1 MPPKPQKSLADKI
14 IKASVIV
21 GIANILLKF
30 TGLIYTKCATHFL
43 SSAEY
48 SAIIVIAMGGIINEL
63 FLSGEELIRPTLMTT
78 FTKEMKDKDEKA
90 AWDLANVTIS
100 FQSLILIVICAT
112 IMCFPDFYISIFTQL
127 KPPVLEPVAPP
138 VGTPETAAEFIA
150 YKKLLDSY
158 QIYRCL
164 RLGLPII
171 APALLFLSLGTT
183 TYVMLNGYKKFF
195 MAAFG
200 DASTKIC
207 CIIGLIVG
215 AALHLGV
222 KALFFAI
229 LVGAVA
235 KVITHLLALFPKLK
249 YLRPSFNWKN
259 PAFRTMLLLMLP
271 LIAGVVF
278 AKVRDIFNNI
288 YILTGGYIE
297 NQQDVLKANDLGR
310 KLFATIQWMVPY
322 ALQIALFPFLCDLAN
337 NEDKKKLGEVIS
349 NCCKMLLSIFVP
361 AAVTLAIIG
370 IPLTVL
376 IFQGGETNVQVA
388 ALGGISTICY
398 CFVLPAAA
406 IESVLMQGSFAERK
420 TIAVTAIGLST
431 SFISVIISYV
441 FIVHIGVSPK
451 GALMTVA
458 LGFVIAK
465 FLKSIMLII
474 NLRRSTPIFP
484 AKDLFVFLP
493 KLIVLTALVGI
504 CAFGASR
511 LCEKIVPDG
520 LAKTMKAVQ
529 LQAEAHAETAVEE
542 KALPAADDPSAMAED
557 AAQQSKPKKAKL
569 FSNISRIRIAIRIAA
584 TMAAAGVA
592 FIIGSFLLKL
602 QESKQMLEWT
612 LGKAFAKLKKKAA

>member
-90 AWDLANVTIS
+90 AWDLANVTVS
-100 FQSLILIVICAT
+100 FQSLILIIICAT
-112 IMCFPDFYISIFTQL
+112 IMCFPDFYISVFTQL
-127 KPPVLEPVAPP
+127 KPPVLEPVPP
-138 VGTPETAAEFIA
+138 VAGASEVDMIA

-195 MAAFG
+195 LAAFG

-235 KVITHLLALFPKLK
+235 KVATHLLALFPKLK

-337 NEDKKKLGEVIS
+337 SDDKKKLGEVIS

-493 KLIVLTALVGI
+493 KLVVLTALVGAF
-504 CAFGASR
+504 AFGASR

-529 LQAEAHAETAVEE
+529 LQAEAHTEAAIEE
-542 KALPAADDPSAMAED
+542 KALPTADETSAVAEETV
-557 AAQQSKPKKAKL
+557 QPQPKKAKL

-584 TMAAAGVA
+584 TMAAAAIA

-612 LGKAFAKLKKKAA
+612 LGKAFAKLKKKAV

>member
-112 IMCFPDFYISIFTQL
+112 IMCFPDFYISIFTNLTMQ
-127 KPPVLEPVAPP
+127 EPIAPP
-138 VGTPETAAEFIA
+138 VGTPETADIFIE
-150 YKKLLDSY
+150 YKKNLDSY

-195 MAAFG
+195 LAAFG

-207 CIIGLIVG
+207 CIIGLFIG

-235 KVITHLLALFPKLK
+235 KVVTHLLALFPKLK
-249 YLRPSFNWKN
+249 YLRISFNWKN

-278 AKVRDIFNNI
+278 AKIRDIFNNI
-288 YILTGGYIE
+288 YILTGGYITD
-297 NQQDVLKANDLGR
+297 QQDVLKANDLGR

-337 NEDKKKLGEVIS
+337 SDDKKKLGEVIS

-361 AAVTLAIIG
+361 AAITLAIIG

-458 LGFVIAK
+458 LGFVVAK

-484 AKDLFVFLP
+484 AKDLFIFLP
-493 KLIVLTALVGI
+493 KLIVLAALVGV

-529 LQAEAHAETAVEE
+529 LQAETHTETAIEE
-542 KALPAADDPSAMAED
+542 KVLPETDDPSAVVEEAT
-557 AAQQSKPKKAKL
+557 QPKPQKEKL
-569 FSNISRIRIAIRIAA
+569 FSNISRVRIAIRIVV
-584 TMAAAGVA
+584 TMGAAAVA
-592 FIIGSFLLKL
+592 FIIGSFILKL
-602 QESKQMLEWT
+602 EESKQMLEWT
-612 LGKAFAKLKKKAA
+612 LGKVFVKLKKKVA

>member
-90 AWDLANVTIS
+90 AWDLANVTVS
-100 FQSLILIVICAT
+100 FQSLILIIICAT
-112 IMCFPDFYISIFTQL
+112 IMCFPDFYISVFTQL
-127 KPPVLEPVAPP
+127 KPPVLEPVPP
-138 VGTPETAAEFIA
+138 VAGASEADMIA

-195 MAAFG
+195 LAAFG

-235 KVITHLLALFPKLK
+235 KVATHLLALFPKLK
-249 YLRPSFNWKN
+249 YARPSFNWKN

-493 KLIVLTALVGI
+493 KLVVLTALVGAF
-504 CAFGASR
+504 AFGTSR
-511 LCEKIVPDG
+511 ICEKIVPDG
-520 LAKTMKAVQ
+520 LAKTMKVVQ
-529 LQAEAHAETAVEE
+529 LQAEAHTETAVEE
-542 KALPAADDPSAMAED
+542 KALPLADETSAVAEETV
-557 AAQQSKPKKAKL
+557 QPQPKKEKL

-584 TMAAAGVA
+584 TMAAAAVA

>member
-100 FQSLILIVICAT
+100 FQSLILIIICAT
-112 IMCFPDFYISIFTQL
+112 IMCFPDFYISVFTQL

-215 AALHLGV
+215 AFLHMGV

-235 KVITHLLALFPKLK
+235 KVVTHLLALFPKLK
-249 YLRPSFNWKN
+249 YLRISFNWKN

-288 YILTGGYIE
+288 YILTGGYITD
-297 NQQDVLKANDLGR
+297 QQDVLKANDLGR

-337 NEDKKKLGEVIS
+337 SDDKRKLGEVIS

-361 AAVTLAIIG
+361 AAITLAIIG

-493 KLIVLTALVGI
+493 KLIVLTALAGV

-520 LAKTMKAVQ
+520 LAKTMKTVQ

-542 KALPAADDPSAMAED
+542 KALPPADDPSAAAED

>member
-100 FQSLILIVICAT
+100 FQSLILIIICAT
-112 IMCFPDFYISIFTQL
+112 IMCFPDFYISIFTNLTMQ
-127 KPPVLEPVAPP
+127 EPVAPP

-297 NQQDVLKANDLGR
+297 NQQDVLKAKHLGR
-310 KLFATIQWMVPY
+310 KLFVTIQWMVPY

-337 NEDKKKLGEVIS
+337 SDDKKKLGEVIS

-493 KLIVLTALVGI
+493 KLIVLTALVGV

-542 KALPAADDPSAMAED
+542 KALPAADNPSAVAED

-612 LGKAFAKLKKKAA
+612 LGEAFAKLKKKAA

>member
-112 IMCFPDFYISIFTQL
+112 IMCFPDFYISIFTNLTMQ
-127 KPPVLEPVAPP
+127 EPIAPP
-138 VGTPETAAEFIA
+138 VGTPETADIFIE
-150 YKKLLDSY
+150 YKKNLDSY

-195 MAAFG
+195 LAAFG

-207 CIIGLIVG
+207 CIIGLFIG

-235 KVITHLLALFPKLK
+235 KVVTHLLALFPKLK
-249 YLRPSFNWKN
+249 YLRISFNWKN

-288 YILTGGYIE
+288 YILTGGYITD
-297 NQQDVLKANDLGR
+297 QQDVLKANDLGR

-337 NEDKKKLGEVIS
+337 SDDKKKLGEVIS

-361 AAVTLAIIG
+361 AAITLAIIG

-458 LGFVIAK
+458 LGFVVAK

-484 AKDLFVFLP
+484 AKDLFIFLP
-493 KLIVLTALVGI
+493 KLIALAALVGV

-529 LQAEAHAETAVEE
+529 LQAETHTETAIEE
-542 KALPAADDPSAMAED
+542 KVLPETDDPSAVVEEAT
-557 AAQQSKPKKAKL
+557 QPKPKKEKL
-569 FSNISRIRIAIRIAA
+569 FSNISRVRIAIRIVV
-584 TMAAAGVA
+584 TMGAAAVA
-592 FIIGSFLLKL
+592 FIIGSFILKL
-602 QESKQMLEWT
+602 EESKQMLEWT
-612 LGKAFAKLKKKAA
+612 LGKVFVKLKKKVA

>member
-1 MPPKPQKSLADKI
+1 
-14 IKASVIV
+14 
-21 GIANILLKF
+21 
-30 TGLIYTKCATHFL
+30 
-43 SSAEY
+43 
-48 SAIIVIAMGGIINEL
+48 
-63 FLSGEELIRPTLMTT
+63 
-78 FTKEMKDKDEKA
+78 
-90 AWDLANVTIS
+90 
-100 FQSLILIVICAT
+100 
-112 IMCFPDFYISIFTQL
+112 MCFPDFYISVFTQL
-127 KPPVLEPVAPP
+127 KPPVLEPVPPP

-195 MAAFG
+195 LAAFG

-215 AALHLGV
+215 AFLHMGV

-235 KVITHLLALFPKLK
+235 KVVTHLLALFPKLK

-337 NEDKKKLGEVIS
+337 SDDKKKLGEVIS

-493 KLIVLTALVGI
+493 KLVVLTALVGAF
-504 CAFGASR
+504 AFGASR

-529 LQAEAHAETAVEE
+529 LQAEAHTEAAIEEKVLPATDNSSAVVEE
-542 KALPAADDPSAMAED
+542 ATQP
-557 AAQQSKPKKAKL
+557 KPKKAKL

-584 TMAAAGVA
+584 TMAAAAIA

>member
-90 AWDLANVTIS
+90 AWDLANVTVS
-100 FQSLILIVICAT
+100 FQSLILIIICST
-112 IMCFPDFYISIFTQL
+112 IMCFPDFYISVFTNLTMQ
-127 KPPVLEPVAPP
+127 EPVPP
-138 VGTPETAAEFIA
+138 PIGTPETAEAFIE

-164 RLGLPII
+164 RHGLPII

-195 MAAFG
+195 LAAFG

-235 KVITHLLALFPKLK
+235 KVATHLLALFPKLK

-337 NEDKKKLGEVIS
+337 SEDKKKLGEVIS

-493 KLIVLTALVGI
+493 KLVVLSALVGAF
-504 CAFGASR
+504 AFGASR

-529 LQAEAHAETAVEE
+529 MQAETHTEAAVEE
-542 KALPAADDPSAMAED
+542 KALPAADETSAVAEETV
-557 AAQQSKPKKAKL
+557 QPKPKKAKL

-584 TMAAAGVA
+584 TMAAAAIA

>member
-90 AWDLANVTIS
+90 AWDLANVTVS
-100 FQSLILIVICAT
+100 FQSLILIIICAT
-112 IMCFPDFYISIFTQL
+112 IMCFPDFYISVFTQL
-127 KPPVLEPVAPP
+127 KPPVLEPVPP
-138 VGTPETAAEFIA
+138 VAGASEADMIA

-195 MAAFG
+195 LAAFG

-235 KVITHLLALFPKLK
+235 KVATHLLALFPKLK

-337 NEDKKKLGEVIS
+337 SEDKKKLGEVIS

-493 KLIVLTALVGI
+493 KLVVLTALVGAF
-504 CAFGASR
+504 AFGASR

-529 LQAEAHAETAVEE
+529 LQAEAHTEAVVEE
-542 KALPAADDPSAMAED
+542 KALPATDDPSAVVEEAT
-557 AAQQSKPKKAKL
+557 QPKPKKAKL

-584 TMAAAGVA
+584 TMAAAAIA

>member
-21 GIANILLKF
+21 GITNILLKF

-112 IMCFPDFYISIFTQL
+112 IMCFPDFYISVFTQL

-215 AALHLGV
+215 AFLHMGV

-235 KVITHLLALFPKLK
+235 KVATHLLALFPKLK

-337 NEDKKKLGEVIS
+337 SEDKKKLGEVIS

-420 TIAVTAIGLST
+420 TVAVTAIGLST

-511 LCEKIVPDG
+511 LCEKVVPDG

-529 LQAEAHAETAVEE
+529 LQAESHAEAVVEE
-542 KALPAADDPSAMAED
+542 KTLPPADDSSTVAEEV
-557 AAQQSKPKKAKL
+557 AQPKPKKAKL
-569 FSNISRIRIAIRIAA
+569 FSNISRIRIAIRIVA
-584 TMAAAGVA
+584 TMAAAAIA
-592 FIIGSFLLKL
+592 FIAGSFLLKL

>member
-78 FTKEMKDKDEKA
+78 FTKELKDKDDKA
-90 AWDLANVTIS
+90 AWDLANVTVS
-100 FQSLILIVICAT
+100 FQSLILIIICAT
-112 IMCFPDFYISIFTQL
+112 IMCFPDFYISVFTQL
-127 KPPVLEPVAPP
+127 KPPVLEPVPP
-138 VGTPETAAEFIA
+138 VAGASEADMIA

-195 MAAFG
+195 LAAFG

-229 LVGAVA
+229 LIGAVA
-235 KVITHLLALFPKLK
+235 KVATHLLALFPKLK

-288 YILTGGYIE
+288 YILTGGYIAD
-297 NQQDVLKANDLGR
+297 QQDVLKANDLGR

-337 NEDKKKLGEVIS
+337 SEDKKKLGEVIS

-361 AAVTLAIIG
+361 AAITLAIIG

-420 TIAVTAIGLST
+420 TIAVTVIGLST

-451 GALMTVA
+451 GALITVA

-484 AKDLFVFLP
+484 AKDLFIFLP
-493 KLIVLTALVGI
+493 KLIALAALVGVF
-504 CAFGASR
+504 AFGASR

-520 LAKTMKAVQ
+520 LSKAMRQVQMQASEHAVEMGKTIESTETAKSSENV
-529 LQAEAHAETAVEE
+529 AEAM
-542 KALPAADDPSAMAED
+542 PAP
-557 AAQQSKPKKAKL
+557 PVKKAKL
-569 FSNISRIRIAIRIAA
+569 FSNISRIRIAIRILVTMGAA
-584 TMAAAGVA
+584 IIA
-592 FIIGSFLLKL
+592 FIIGSFALKI
-602 QESKQMLEWT
+602 QESKQMLDWT
-612 LGKAFAKLKKKAA
+612 LGKAFAKFRKKTA

>member
-100 FQSLILIVICAT
+100 FQSLILIIICAT
-112 IMCFPDFYISIFTQL
+112 IMCFPDFYISVFTQL
-127 KPPVLEPVAPP
+127 KPPVLEPVPP
-138 VGTPETAAEFIA
+138 VAGASEADMIA

-195 MAAFG
+195 LAAFG

-235 KVITHLLALFPKLK
+235 KVATHLLALFPKLK

-337 NEDKKKLGEVIS
+337 SEDKKKLGEVIS

-493 KLIVLTALVGI
+493 KLVVLTALVGAF
-504 CAFGASR
+504 AFGASR

-529 LQAEAHAETAVEE
+529 LQAETHTEAAVEE
-542 KALPAADDPSAMAED
+542 KALPAADETSAVAEETV
-557 AAQQSKPKKAKL
+557 QPKPKKAKL

-584 TMAAAGVA
+584 TMAAAAIA

>member
-100 FQSLILIVICAT
+100 FQSLILIIVCAT
-112 IMCFPDFYISIFTQL
+112 IMCFPDFYISVFTQL
-127 KPPVLEPVAPP
+127 KPPVLEPVPPP
-138 VGTPETAAEFIA
+138 VGTPETAEAFIE

-207 CIIGLIVG
+207 CIIGLIIG

-235 KVITHLLALFPKLK
+235 KVVTHLLALFPKLK

-288 YILTGGYIE
+288 YILTGGYITD
-297 NQQDVLKANDLGR
+297 QQDVLKANDLGR

-337 NEDKKKLGEVIS
+337 NDDKKKLGEVIS

-493 KLIVLTALVGI
+493 KLVVLTALVGAF
-504 CAFGASR
+504 AFGASR

-529 LQAEAHAETAVEE
+529 LQAEAHTETAVEE
-542 KALPAADDPSAMAED
+542 KALPSEDNPSAVAEE
-557 AAQQSKPKKAKL
+557 AVETAKPKKAKL

-584 TMAAAGVA
+584 TLAAAGIA